1 MILYSLNKINHLHKK
16 YLLNH
21 HLKDILILILYIVVL
36 EILLFFLV
44 FNFLKLKFKY
54 MIFSL
59 YTESYLISMIN

>member
-36 EILLFFLV
+36 EILLFLLV

>member
-36 EILLFFLV
+36 EILVFLLV

-59 YTESYLISMIN
+59 YTESYLIN